1 MPVPKKDRQ
10 HVIKHQLTSPAPSS
24 QHEPLTN
31 NSLSSANK
39 HQKHHPAKPK
49 AVSSDRNVNLIM
61 PVERNTVSISIFG
74 IPIKALVDTGASIS
88 CLSAHLLPKLG
99 LNPNEL
105 DPSNIRDAVAV
116 GGE

>member
-1 MPVPKKDRQ
+1 
-10 HVIKHQLTSPAPSS
+10 
-24 QHEPLTN
+24 
-31 NSLSSANK
+31 
-39 HQKHHPAKPK
+39 
-49 AVSSDRNVNLIM
+49 M

-116 GGE
+116 GGLITV